1 MNRAGGHST
10 QHFGGAVLRLT
21 ILICLLGT
29 LSSSYH
35 HGGVGQISAGATGM
49 SDNLQYQDVADA
61 PKLKEDMSQEAL
73 LQTYHEDQ
81 GKIQMLIDVLW
92 HQEMLIADC
101 IKSNVQNNGNT
112 ADHKDGGMSKGIKEN
127 VFKRNTHITNNST
140 GPSKHLNYNLS
151 PKLWA
156 MYHFLAPEDP
166 LNVVPRAART
176 NQQEPESMM
185 NDKEIFP
192 GGARWFQRKH
202 HYRT

>member
-73 LQTYHEDQ
+73 RQT
-81 GKIQMLIDVLW
+81 
-92 HQEMLIADC
+92 
-101 IKSNVQNNGNT
+101 
-112 ADHKDGGMSKGIKEN
+112 DHKDGGMSKGIKEN

-156 MYHFLAPEDP
+156 MYHFLSPEDP
-166 LNVVPRAART
+166 LNLVPRA
-176 NQQEPESMM
+176 S
-185 NDKEIFP
+185 II
-192 GGARWFQRKH
+192 
-202 HYRT
+202 